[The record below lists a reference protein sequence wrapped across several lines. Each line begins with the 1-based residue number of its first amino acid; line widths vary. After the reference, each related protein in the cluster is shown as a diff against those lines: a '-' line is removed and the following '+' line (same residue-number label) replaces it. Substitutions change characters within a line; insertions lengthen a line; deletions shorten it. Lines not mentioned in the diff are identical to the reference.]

1 MSTLGQSQLIGSQYE
16 LFGRAENLFPAPSL
30 VNLEGGYEN
39 LPKEMIHEINRGD
52 FYLGVEF
59 YLPDFDDIFAR
70 PDLALFRLSAS
81 RFKWHNLDYRDAIR
95 SIPEMKKFI
104 GKSFNSMTLELTNVE
119 RGYNSGSAFVFK
131 QLIKGMRV
139 AVRIMFPALEDVNM
153 TRLIWWGRVVE
164 SEDLDADGVKINCSQ
179 EVGNFSYEVG
189 TDKYGSSCGLF
200 YGKGE
205 CLGNETFEQKSPL
218 YRAAFNAF
226 GQGGCNRT
234 FARCQ
239 QLQND
244 RFYQG
249 QNQVAITG
257 QFDRVTVVNGNMSGL
272 FGLLGL
278 FFKSKKIT
286 HTPVPYSSKNQSP
299 NIDTTIAKVYGRSR
313 IELNPFTWVDIGTEL
328 NGLLGG
334 CKGPIQGFYNIIC
347 HNPKLTLASI
357 TQHLGELG
365 GEGTQQPDPR
375 FPQSGYNSKL
385 AYIGASYTGSP
396 AADEPEE
403 LPITSAIIKGSLLL
417 VPDGFGGFKKA
428 WSHNPVDIVRD
439 LITNFPYTVIKNSWF
454 NERINARTF
463 ERCFTVIED
472 DTDAEIPVITA
483 AEFTSYQNGEF
494 QRFRSTSRYDA
505 NVLRLNNGTE
515 PPTTG
520 LARHNV
526 QLESVENIPIFDDIY
541 SYPPDINW
549 GSVINSPVVVQS
561 RTYLMYRYTTNLV
574 IREKSKL
581 SDVLFSLVLPTFR
594 GFLNFDLFGRV
605 GIDCRRPADN
615 CFIRS
620 NTAVTDAEVPVTN
633 VVNFFSTYGY
643 LLIGN
648 GLKTCE
654 VAKIKGIRYVNGNA
668 ETIVS
673 CTSTGVGV
681 ACPTTFQTREFAPAE
696 ITIEF
701 NGVCGAGDVITLT
714 FTEPNGDI
722 LKWDYACDE
731 LDSIDVVAEMF
742 RTRLMASPAFRESW
756 TAEIFSLNKSKIYV
770 RCQTGYITLNKELE
784 YAHNIGEEVLRVV
797 EIYEDGKDD
806 VHSNG
811 IRDNMKD
818 FVLNSKRQETYH
830 GVKAT
835 YISAVRDFVQVEI
848 QPRIAWDA
856 AENER
861 NMNFLELDLRG
872 VDNYKQAAG
881 LQKAAAIHYIDG
893 NLSAKFT
900 TGLRGMF
907 HEHSEVIAIRHQ
919 TMEGVSYTPFSIED
933 MSFNPRG
940 EVTLDV
946 QLYLSAEFDERVAK
960 EEKFLETTLSVNE
973 NYNTVPPPITTSGG
987 YSTTRTGDG
996 AGDKHNDI
1004 KFETPVYET
1013 LPGQQK
1019 YSPHGRDL
1027 L

>member
-1 MSTLGQSQLIGSQYE
+1 MSTFGQNQVIESQYE
-16 LFGRAENLFPAPSL
+16 LFGRSETLFPSAESVSL
-30 VNLEGGYEN
+30 LGGYEN

-59 YLPDFDDIFAR
+59 YLPDFDDIFGR

-81 RFKWHNLDYRDAIR
+81 RFKWHNLNYRDAIK
-95 SIPEMKKFI
+95 SIPEMKKSI

-119 RGYNSGSAFVFK
+119 RGFNSGSTFVFK
-131 QLIKGMRV
+131 QLIKGFRV
-139 AVRIMFPALEDVNM
+139 AVRIMFPTLEDVNM

-164 SEDLDADGVKINCSQ
+164 AEDLDANGVKINCSQ
-179 EVGNFSYEVG
+179 EIGNFSYEVA
-189 TDKYGSSCGLF
+189 TQKYGASCPLF
-200 YGKGE
+200 FGKGE
-205 CLGNETFEQKSPL
+205 CLGNETLEQKSPL
-218 YRAAFNAF
+218 FRAAFNAF

-234 FARCQ
+234 FQRCD
-239 QLQND
+239 QLQNTK
-244 RFYQG
+244 FYQG
-249 QNQVAITG
+249 QNQVVVTG
-257 QFDRVTVVNGNMSGL
+257 KFDRVVKTIVPFL
-272 FGLLGL
+272 L
-278 FFKSKKIT
+278 FFKKVKLT
-286 HTPVPYSSKNQSP
+286 HTPVPYTSKNQSTSDDAYQAW
-299 NIDTTIAKVYGRSR
+299 IYGRSR
-313 IELNPFTWVDIGTEL
+313 MELRPFTWVDIGTEL
-328 NGLLGG
+328 NALMGACRG
-334 CKGPIQGFYNIIC
+334 KIQGFYNITC
-347 HNPKLTLASI
+347 HNPSLTLTSI

-375 FPQSGYNSKL
+375 FPESGYNSRL
-385 AYIGASYTGSP
+385 AYIGASYSGSP
-396 AADEPEE
+396 PDDEPEE
-403 LPITSAIIKGSLLL
+403 IPITSAIIKGFEILTY
-417 VPDGFGGFKKA
+417 DGFGGFKRA
-428 WSHNPVDIVRD
+428 WSHNPVDVARD
-439 LITNFPYTVIKNSWF
+439 LITNFPYTVVKPTWF
-454 NERINARTF
+454 NETINARTF
-463 ERCFTVIED
+463 KRCFTVIED

-483 AEFTSYQNGEF
+483 AEFASYQNDEF

-505 NVLRLNNGTE
+505 NVLRLNNGIE
-515 PPTTG
+515 APATG

-526 QLESVENIPIFDDIY
+526 ALSESIENVPIFADIY

-549 GSVINSPVVVQS
+549 GSVINAPSVVQS

-581 SDVLFSLVLPTFR
+581 SDILFSLVLPTFR
-594 GFLNFDLFGRV
+594 GFLNFDLFGKV

-615 CFIRS
+615 TFIRS

-633 VVNFFSTYGY
+633 VVNYFATYGY

-668 ETIVS
+668 ETVVS

-681 ACPTTFQTREFAPAE
+681 TCPTAFIEREFAPAE
-696 ITIEF
+696 ITVEF
-701 NGVCGAGDVITLT
+701 NGSCSAGDLITLT
-714 FTEPNGDI
+714 FTEPNGDV

-731 LDSIDVVAEMF
+731 LDTTEVVAEMF

-756 TAEIFSLNKSKIYV
+756 TAEIFSLNKSKIYI
-770 RCQTGYITLNKELE
+770 RCQTGYIRLDRPLQ
-784 YAHNIGEEVLRVV
+784 YAHNIGEEILRVV
-797 EIYEDGKDD
+797 EIYEDGKDA

-872 VDNYKQAAG
+872 ADSYKQAAG

-893 NLSAKFT
+893 NLPAKFT

-907 HEHSEVIAIRHQ
+907 HEHGEVIAIRHQ
-919 TMEGVSYTPFSIED
+919 TMEGVSYTPFTVED
-933 MSFNPRG
+933 MSFSAQG

-946 QLYLSAEFDERVAK
+946 QLYLSAEFDERTAK

-973 NYNTVPPPITTSGG
+973 NYNTVPPPIATNGG